1 MNKKLKKTIAITLI
15 VGAFTVIAPVTNINL
30 MTTKAY
36 ADTSDGVT
44 SLNVKSSSGSSLAIY
59 DDNDYESNHKV
70 SDDEIKDDQTY
81 YAKTSSNS
89 IKISISG
96 VNSDYVRVFDGTSS
110 TTKGERVGSTISLSE
125 TTTVVVR
132 VYSTNP
138 GSVKYNNKTNMIS
151 EYRIKVKYTGSND
164 DGEQS
169 NVYLES
175 IFLSSGDISFLKKT
189 YTYDVNVAEHIDE
202 VTIGARPD
210 CNSSEYDDYKV
221 RIAGT
226 KVDQDDKFKDTVSLN
241 KGKNSIEI
249 TVEDDRDNMKTYMLN
264 ITRGSSF
271 TTTSSTLVTGT
282 VTNEPTSNET
292 KVAVDNNGKWINI
305 NGVWKYNDSIGNAV
319 KNSWVQNYY
328 VQDDGSM
335 ATGWLNYDR
344 NWYYLGIDGSKKTGW
359 QLVNGLWYYLDSV
372 EGKMKTGWIKDIDE
386 KYYFLN
392 NDGAWVGR

>member
-189 YTYDVNVAEHIDE
+189 YTYDVNVAEDIDE

>member
-175 IFLSSGDISFLKKT
+175 ISLSSGDISFLKKT
-189 YTYDVNVAEHIDE
+189 YTYDVNVAEDIDK

-372 EGKMKTGWIKDIDE
+372 EGKMQTGWIKDIDE

>member
-175 IFLSSGDISFLKKT
+175 ISLSSGDISFLKKT
-189 YTYDVNVAEHIDE
+189 TNYDINVEEDINEIEIA
-202 VTIGARPD
+202 ARPD
-210 CNSSEYDDYKV
+210 CDSSEYDDYKV

>member
-189 YTYDVNVAEHIDE
+189 YTYDVNVAEDIDK

-372 EGKMKTGWIKDIDE
+372 EGKMQTGWIKDIDE

>member
-189 YTYDVNVAEHIDE
+189 YTYDVNVAEDIDK

-344 NWYYLGIDGSKKTGW
+344 NWYYLGTDGSKKTGW
-359 QLVNGLWYYLDSV
+359 QLVNGLWYYLDST
-372 EGKMKTGWIKDIDE
+372 EGKMQIGWIKDIDE

>member
-189 YTYDVNVAEHIDE
+189 YTYDVNVAEDIDE

-271 TTTSSTLVTGT
+271 TTTSSTLGTGT

-372 EGKMKTGWIKDIDE
+372 EGKMQTGWIKDIDE